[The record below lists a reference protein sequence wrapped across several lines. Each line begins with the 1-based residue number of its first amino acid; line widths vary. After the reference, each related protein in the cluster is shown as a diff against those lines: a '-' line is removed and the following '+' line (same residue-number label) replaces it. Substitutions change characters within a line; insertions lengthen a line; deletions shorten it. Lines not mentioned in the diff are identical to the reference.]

1 MLYFSRIVFLWLL
14 LLWGSTTVFSA
25 NYAKVFGSDWT
36 HAKNYAAQH
45 RAEWQSVFTDFG
57 VDASIAE
64 AVVFPELVRYSM
76 WQDEIERAAV
86 SGFYVVGGKDKADF
100 SIGCFQMKPSFAEDI
115 EAEYNRSPL
124 AREFGFVFNVRD
136 DSDARRSRVNR
147 LSTEVGQCRYLAIFM
162 RLMYLRHP
170 QLSSLPPLQ
179 QLRFLATAYNRDHKA
194 TWAQNLRLQ
203 HERHFHTAMLKTR
216 STKTY
221 CYSDISAAYYQSHH
235 PD

>member
-1 MLYFSRIVFLWLL
+1 MSFFGRLIVLWLL
-14 LLWGSTTVFSA
+14 LAMSSTTLFSA
-25 NYAKVFGSDWT
+25 NYAKEFGSDWT
-36 HAKNYAAQH
+36 SAAAYAAQH

-57 VDASIAE
+57 VDARIAE

-86 SGFYVVGGKDKADF
+86 SGFYVAGGKDKADF
-100 SIGCFQMKPSFAEDI
+100 SIGRFQMKPSFAEDI

-136 DSDARRSRVNR
+136 DADARRSRVNR
-147 LSTEVGQCRYLAIFM
+147 LSTEVGQCRYLAIFI

-170 QLSSLPPLQ
+170 RLSSLTRVQ
-179 QLRFLATAYNRDHKA
+179 QVRFLATAYNRNHKSS
-194 TWAQNLRLQ
+194 WADIIRMQRQ
-203 HERHFHTAMLKTR
+203 RHFHTSMLKTI

-221 CYSDISAAYYQSHH
+221 RYSDISAAYFSLL
-235 PD
+235 